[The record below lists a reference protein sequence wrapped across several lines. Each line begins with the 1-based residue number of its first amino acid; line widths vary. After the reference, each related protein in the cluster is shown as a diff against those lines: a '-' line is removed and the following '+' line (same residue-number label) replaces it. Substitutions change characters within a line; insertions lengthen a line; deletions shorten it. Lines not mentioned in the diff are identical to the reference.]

1 MAGAAQQKIHAIDQE
16 IEAEKKRDGKSAA
29 SLAKI
34 AAMEKKKEQTKRKAF
49 NTNKKMMMAET
60 VMNTAT
66 AVMQSFKNAGG
77 FPLGMPMAV
86 AMGAIGAAQLAVISG
101 MSYQG
106 GGGGAGVS
114 AAPASLTVG
123 ERNNT
128 VDLAKGNNAA
138 GELAYMRGESGVG
151 TGASNFKPTGAFSGY
166 KHRNAGGYVVGEQGP
181 ELFMPETP
189 GEIIPAGRVGG
200 GEPTNVN
207 FNISAVDAQGVEDVL
222 VRQKGHIIRMIRE
235 AANEH
240 GQPFLE
246 TISDGAYTD

>member
-1 MAGAAQQKIHAIDQE
+1 MPGMALALGA
-16 IEAEKKRDGKSAA
+16 
-29 SLAKI
+29 
-34 AAMEKKKEQTKRKAF
+34 M
-49 NTNKKMMMAET
+49 
-60 VMNTAT
+60 
-66 AVMQSFKNAGG
+66 
-77 FPLGMPMAV
+77 
-86 AMGAIGAAQLAVISG
+86 GAAQLAVISG

-138 GELAYMRGESGVG
+138 GELAYMRGEDGVG